1 MMTLNPGTAAANAA
15 QALQRAELGVVP
27 LTEPQMFELRA
38 PLEVLLYG
46 TTLRI
51 PAGFRFDFASVP
63 GPIKWIFPSRAI
75 FSAAALVHDYL
86 YKTGCCTR
94 WEADAVFYSLLAAE
108 RLGVVVRTIMWLGV
122 RLGGW
127 AAWRQHR
134 AGNNGVTE

>member
-1 MMTLNPGTAAANAA
+1 MTLSPANAAAANAA
-15 QALQRAELGVVP
+15 QALHDAELALVP
-27 LTEPQMFELRA
+27 RTDPQQFRLVRA
-38 PLEVLLYG
+38 LEVLLYG

-51 PAGFRFDFASVP
+51 PAGFTLDFASVP
-63 GPIKWIFPSRAI
+63 GPIQWLFPSRAI
-75 FSAAALVHDYL
+75 FSLAALVHDYL

-108 RLGVVVRTIMWLGV
+108 RLGVGVRTVMWLGV

-134 AGNNGVTE
+134 KQS